1 MTARALR
8 ARHRWRAA
16 RLGATLAATAAFA
29 AVALTPSTARAGS
42 YPMYAC
48 NVPGKQTGT
57 RGPWVLNP
65 QPVPT
70 GATTNLNTFDNCAIG
85 GGFGFFQG
93 GVPMNPGSIAGA
105 YLYKPA
111 GFQLGQQK
119 SYLVASLTGTGSPT
133 AIYAETESGLEGAW
147 SSPGANTLGSPDVRV
162 LTGKNVFA
170 WDLYCAAVASQ
181 PCDLDAAYPL
191 NIVGIENT
199 LLDSTLPLHATV
211 DGGSLTTAGAKKG
224 VKTLRVTATD
234 DHSGTQKVDI
244 LLEDAVVAAIDYD
257 RNWSQPLSSQKA
269 GTCQFADWNACQTS
283 QTPEF
288 TIDTAQVPD
297 GVYAL
302 GVRTTDAAGNRR
314 TTTWAQTVTID
325 NVPDAVAPVAPDPV
339 APSGKNGA
347 NGLNGA
353 DGRDGR
359 DGAGLTLNGTNGSSA
374 ATLKAAFAS
383 SKRSTIKSAYG
394 KKVLITGRL
403 TAPGGRPI
411 AGARLWVMQQDKM
424 VGAKMIPAGE
434 VTTDRAGMF
443 RYVTTAQ
450 RSRTIRFGY
459 RTHLQDM
466 SFSQTTDISLGVVA
480 KVSLRT
486 DRRSL
491 PNGQAVRFSG
501 SIAGAPANARKVV
514 ELQVKKGKRWMTF
527 RSTRLRGGGFSERYR
542 FTRTRGRA
550 TYAFRARVRQE
561 AGFPFMTG
569 VSKQVKVTVRG

>member
-8 ARHRWRAA
+8 VRHRRRPA
-16 RLGATLAATAAFA
+16 RLRATLAALAAAAATAVVAPSA
-29 AVALTPSTARAGS
+29 AQAGS

-48 NVPGKQTGT
+48 NVPGHQTGT
-57 RGPWVLNP
+57 RGPWVINP
-65 QPVPT
+65 QPTAGVT
-70 GATTNLNTFDNCAIG
+70 HLTAFDNCSTG
-85 GGFGFFQG
+85 SSFGFYQG
-93 GVPMNPGSIAGA
+93 AVPMDPASIAGN

-111 GFQLGQQK
+111 GYSLGEQK
-119 SYLVASLTGTGSPT
+119 SYLHADLSGIGSPT
-133 AIYAETESGLEGAW
+133 GIYTETDIMQHAWGA
-147 SSPGANTLGSPDVRV
+147 PGANTTVTPDVRN

-170 WDLYCAAVASQ
+170 WHLHCGNNANQ
-181 PCDLDAAYPL
+181 PCDLNAPYPL
-191 NIVGIENT
+191 QIYGIENT
-199 LLDSTLPLHATV
+199 LSEGTLPADATV

-224 VKTLRVTATD
+224 VKTLRVTTSDA
-234 DHSGTQKVDI
+234 HSGVQKVEI
-244 LLEDAVVAAIDYD
+244 LLEDTLVATIDYD

-269 GTCQFADWNACQTS
+269 GTCQFADWAACPVS
-283 QTPEF
+283 QSPEF
-288 TIDTAQVPD
+288 SIDTAQVSD
-297 GVYAL
+297 GVYPL
-302 GVRTTDAAGNRR
+302 SVRTTDAAGNRR
-314 TTTWAQTVTID
+314 TTTSAQTVTID

-339 APSGKNGA
+339 APSGKTGA

-359 DGAGLTLNGTNGSSA
+359 DGAGLTLNGANGSSS
-374 ATLKAAFAS
+374 ATLRAAFAAS
-383 SKRSTIKSAYG
+383 RHTSIRSAYG

-403 TAPGGRPI
+403 TAPGGKPI
-411 AGARLWVMQQDKM
+411 SGARLWVMQQDKM
-424 VGAKMIPAGE
+424 VGAHMIPAGE
-434 VTTDRAGMF
+434 VTTDKSGTF

-459 RTHLQDM
+459 RTHLQDT

-480 KVSLRT
+480 KVSLRS

-514 ELQVKKGKRWMTF
+514 ELQVKKGSRWMTF
-527 RSTRLRGGGFSERYR
+527 RSTRLLGGGFSERYR